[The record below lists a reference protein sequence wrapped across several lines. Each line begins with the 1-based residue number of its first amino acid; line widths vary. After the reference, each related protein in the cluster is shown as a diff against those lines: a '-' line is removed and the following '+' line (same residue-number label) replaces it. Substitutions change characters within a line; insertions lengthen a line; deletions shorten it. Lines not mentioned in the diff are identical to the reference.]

1 MAVATCVQK
10 CVVSKLLRVSSLGS
24 VTKAV
29 SLRPMPSAME
39 VCVWLDNRNSTM
51 FLMTCTNILLIIY
64 KSTHTL
70 TPIYENTARWLVSMY
85 RIPGVESP
93 G

>member
-39 VCVWLDNRNSTM
+39 VCVWLDNMNNTK
-51 FLMTCTNILLIIY
+51 FLMNCKKCLMINLQEY
-64 KSTHTL
+64 AHTYSYL
-70 TPIYENTARWLVSMY
+70 
-85 RIPGVESP
+85 
-93 G
+93 